1 MLAWQ
6 LDLSGAC
13 DHNVTRPFGRRSPP
27 IAANLLCVDYS
38 LVANDDVGRLDDRTE
53 IEQET
58 KEQPLAGH
66 GNGSVRTH
74 HQPVWSSSPSSRQS
88 ASSVSSSSSVRTIE
102 PGRISSRSTPAQ

>member
-58 KEQPLAGH
+58 KEQPLALVQH
-66 GNGSVRTH
+66 VLCTR
-74 HQPVWSSSPSSRQS
+74 SPRD
-88 ASSVSSSSSVRTIE
+88 ACFE
-102 PGRISSRSTPAQ
+102 AAHAQYAAQDSFGLRYWCRGG